1 MEMNNTQNSVDLVA
15 LHVRDVHSTCAFC
28 QLWLFAYFG
37 GTCIIHAQN
46 ECFATKPE
54 QFALG

>member
-1 MEMNNTQNSVDLVA
+1 MEMNNTQNSVDLA
-15 LHVRDVHSTCAFC
+15 PHVRGVHSTCAFC